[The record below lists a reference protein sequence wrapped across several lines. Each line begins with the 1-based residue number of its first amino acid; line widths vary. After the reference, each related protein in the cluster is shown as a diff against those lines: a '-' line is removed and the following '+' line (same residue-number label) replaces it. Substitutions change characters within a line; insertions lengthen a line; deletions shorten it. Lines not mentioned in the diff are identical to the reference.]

1 MAAGTNV
8 SRCSFVRTSAAGAS
22 GGEGWHCKGDAL
34 WEQTAPA
41 AVRIKPS
48 WPGWLPTCRTTW
60 QLQDFANASLSA
72 DNKVVSG
79 NSAKLPSMNDWVDAH
94 EAFVREVSAKHG
106 QPSGVATASLLRCRA
121 SHSAAHSCMRMAP
134 CGRSWAKRPARQ
146 AALPSLACCR
156 SPRPTLA
163 PSSSTSCS
171 RWSSRCVRSGDFG
184 SIDFAAE
191 IPA

>member
-134 CGRSWAKRPARQ
+134 CGRSWAKQPARQ
-146 AALPSLACCR
+146 AALRTCLGRAHPTTALPH
-156 SPRPTLA
+156 SPQIAQTYPRAIIINLVFPLEQQ
-163 PSSSTSCS
+163 
-171 RWSSRCVRSGDFG
+171 VL
-184 SIDFAAE
+184 
-191 IPA
+191 